1 MHRISGRIPTE
12 IIGFSGGL
20 IFLFTTNKR
29 IRYTYFVMF
38 ISTDDSV
45 KLFPRECQPFVDE
58 VQAIMKIL
66 TIAFV
71 STKLALAK
79 TIFIWRIYGNQSF

>member
-29 IRYTYFVMF
+29 IRYTRFVMF
-38 ISTDDSV
+38 ID
-45 KLFPRECQPFVDE
+45 LLRNE
-58 VQAIMKIL
+58 
-66 TIAFV
+66 
-71 STKLALAK
+71 LAYSMYNLMEA
-79 TIFIWRIYGNQSF
+79 